1 LTQEAQTV
9 ELLVR
14 GAAAGGFVL
23 LALGVIGGGRT
34 PARVTGALFCLA
46 AGAHTITQ
54 CRTALHSLGYGAVPV
69 WVLSVMGTG
78 LFWAFA
84 VELFGDNRTLAPAR
98 FAPAAALLA
107 TAVLAIASPPPIARA
122 LWLVQN
128 LIGAGL
134 LLHVLF
140 VVWTGWRGD
149 LVEARRR
156 LRGPLLGAAA
166 LYALAVVAVQSAELF
181 SQPAQQLSML
191 AALVLLTLSVAGG
204 VVFLRA
210 DPQLFGAGGAAT
222 RSVEPQDHPLL
233 GRLRKALDE
242 EEVWREEGLTIRALA
257 AKVGAAEHQLRVL
270 INERLGYRNFTSFIN
285 EHRINGAKQALADPA
300 KARTPIAIV
309 AYDVGFGSLGP
320 FNRAF
325 RETTGQTPTA
335 WRRAAQVGSPI
346 PEMAG

>member
-1 LTQEAQTV
+1 VAAEAQTA

-23 LALGVIGGGRT
+23 LALGLIGGGRT
-34 PARVTGALFCLA
+34 PARLTGALFCLA
-46 AGAHTITQ
+46 AGGHTLTQ
-54 CRTALHSLGYGAVPV
+54 CRAAFHALGYGAGPV

-84 VELFGDNRTLAPAR
+84 IELFGDNRSLAPAR
-98 FAPAAALLA
+98 FAPAAGLLA

-128 LIGAGL
+128 LIGAAL
-134 LLHVLF
+134 LLHVLV

-181 SQPAQQLSML
+181 SRPALHLSML
-191 AALVLLTLSVAGG
+191 AAVILLTLCVAGG
-204 VVFLRA
+204 AVFLRA
-210 DPQLFGAGGAAT
+210 DPQLFGAGGGAT
-222 RSVEPQDHPLL
+222 RSVEPLDQALL

-242 EEVWREEGLTIRALA
+242 AEVWREEGLTIRGLA
-257 AKVGAAEHQLRVL
+257 ARLGAAEHHLRLL

-285 EHRINGAKQALADPA
+285 EHRINAAKQALADPA

-309 AYDVGFGSLGP
+309 AYEVGFGSLGP

-335 WRRAAQVGSPI
+335 WRRSAQVGSPT